1 MSQCFAWSPD
11 PQLDDL
17 VAVGSTTG
25 RVDLIRLR
33 ASAHARG
40 PTAPVLSTGPSVPL
54 SVRNS
59 RACNVLAFSTGDPNY
74 LAVGLDKV
82 RGDPS
87 LVVWD
92 LTSAKPLL
100 QIPGDAWSQ
109 PPLSPPP
116 AYPSYPRLARSNSNP
131 YTGGPP
137 SLPSLTVPRA
147 MEPQHSRV
155 DPRILQQHAAG
166 EVVSALAFIPGTT
179 HLLLAGISNRHF
191 RFFDLR
197 APIAGSESPL
207 STTSSAASGSSAAS
221 PYTTPS
227 VNSGSSGRGGW
238 NASTSGSGYGSTSA
252 NTTPV
257 SYRSALPNSATTTTS
272 SIYNPSPLAPQP
284 QSSPVR
290 PTGTEIAN
298 VQVKVQ
304 GIAPDPLEPHRIA
317 CWNGDEGIVMIWDAR
332 KLKEPVLTFGERDAL
347 ADGGYAL
354 GAYDSFGG
362 PGECAVCGAYGSH
375 VHHHYHL
382 NGYGEGRRSGIGS
395 GGSGAGLGVYI
406 QAEWA
411 SSRRG
416 TISTLEKDARFV
428 RVWDVLSARPY
439 VVDSIVSSAT
449 GMLIGATSSG
459 GGGGGSRG
467 STIRRS
473 WAASLSWPRGENVT
487 TGQYATGSAVYS
499 PFGSG
504 GECYGSTY
512 NSPLTLVLSDTRRST
527 YYFVSTLL
535 MQWTDYFRL

>member
-1 MSQCFAWSPD
+1 M
-11 PQLDDL
+11 
-17 VAVGSTTG
+17 
-25 RVDLIRLR
+25 
-33 ASAHARG
+33 
-40 PTAPVLSTGPSVPL
+40 LSTGPSVPL

-59 RACNVLAFSTGDPNY
+59 RTCNVLAFSTGDPNY

-100 QIPGDAWSQ
+100 QIPGDAWCP

-116 AYPSYPRLARSNSNP
+116 AFPSHPRLARSTSNP
-131 YTGGPP
+131 FTTTGG
-137 SLPSLTVPRA
+137 LPSLAIPRA
-147 MEPQHSRV
+147 IEPQHSRA

-197 APIAGSESPL
+197 APIAGSDSPQ
-207 STTSSAASGSSAAS
+207 STTPSSGSSTTS
-221 PYTTPS
+221 PYTTTS
-227 VNSGSSGRGGW
+227 INSGSSGRGSW
-238 NASTSGSGYGSTSA
+238 NASTNGSAYGSANVLQSA

-257 SYRSALPNSATTTTS
+257 SYRSALPNSTTTATVS
-272 SIYNPSPLAPQP
+272 SNIYNPSPLAPQP
-284 QSSPVR
+284 QQPPPVR

-354 GAYDSFGG
+354 GGYDSFGG

-375 VHHHYHL
+375 VHHHYHHL
-382 NGYGEGRRSGIGS
+382 NGYGEGRRSGIGA
-395 GGSGAGLGVYI
+395 GGSGAGLGVYA
-406 QAEWA
+406 QVEWA

-416 TISTLEKDARFV
+416 TIATLEKDARFV

-439 VVDSIVSSAT
+439 VVDSVVSGAST
-449 GMLIGATSSG
+449 GMLMGSAGSGRG
-459 GGGGGSRG
+459 GGGGASRG

-473 WAASLSWPRGENVT
+473 WAASLSWPRGDNGVA

-499 PFGSG
+499 PFGNG
-504 GECYGSTY
+504 GESYGSSY

-527 YYFVSTLL
+527 CFVSTLL
-535 MQWTDYFRL
+535 MQLTYYSCP

>member
-1 MSQCFAWSPD
+1 
-11 PQLDDL
+11 
-17 VAVGSTTG
+17 
-25 RVDLIRLR
+25 
-33 ASAHARG
+33 
-40 PTAPVLSTGPSVPL
+40 
-54 SVRNS
+54 
-59 RACNVLAFSTGDPNY
+59 
-74 LAVGLDKV
+74 
-82 RGDPS
+82 
-87 LVVWD
+87 
-92 LTSAKPLL
+92 
-100 QIPGDAWSQ
+100 
-109 PPLSPPP
+109 
-116 AYPSYPRLARSNSNP
+116 
-131 YTGGPP
+131 
-137 SLPSLTVPRA
+137 
-147 MEPQHSRV
+147 MEPQHSRA

-207 STTSSAASGSSAAS
+207 SATPSSASGSSAAS
-221 PYTTPS
+221 PSAAPS
-227 VNSGSSGRGGW
+227 TDSGSSGRGSW
-238 NASTSGSGYGSTSA
+238 NASTSASAYGGTSA

-257 SYRSALPNSATTTTS
+257 SYRSALPNSATTASSS

-284 QSSPVR
+284 PSSQVR
-290 PTGTEIAN
+290 PAGTEIAN

-354 GAYDSFGG
+354 GGYDSFGG

-375 VHHHYHL
+375 VHHHYHHL
-382 NGYGEGRRSGIGS
+382 NGYGEGRRSGIGT
-395 GGSGAGLGVYI
+395 GGSGAGLGVYV

-411 SSRRG
+411 PSRRG
-416 TISTLEKDARFV
+416 TIATLEKDARFV

-439 VVDSIVSSAT
+439 VVDSVVSGT
-449 GMLIGATSSG
+449 GMLMGSAGSG
-459 GGGGGSRG
+459 GGGGGGGASRG
-467 STIRRS
+467 IRRS
-473 WAASLSWPRGENVT
+473 WAASLSWPRGDNGVA
-487 TGQYATGSAVYS
+487 TGQYATGSAIYS

-527 YYFVSTLL
+527 CFISTTLL
-535 MQWTDYFRL
+535 MQQTDSFRL